1 MTEPV
6 MLFPDAVK
14 LFVGVVGDG
23 FGLSS
28 EPDVVIDNAVP
39 NPRPLEFMVIR
50 RQGGPRRNLVVDQAQ
65 LRFEQY
71 AQTAERAAALA
82 LLGRA
87 YVQAARGQVRDGF
100 TICRIEEFAG
110 PQDLP
115 DPITQLPRYVFTE
128 LVHLRGIAVT

>member
-14 LFVGVVGDG
+14 LFIGIVGAG
-23 FGLSS
+23 FTASS
-28 EPDVVIDNAVP
+28 EPDVVVDNVVP
-39 NPRPLEFMVIR
+39 DRRPLEFMVVR
-50 RQGGPRRNLVVDQAQ
+50 RQGGTRRNLIVDQAQ

-82 LLGRA
+82 LLARA

-115 DPITQLPRYVFTE
+115 DPITQLPRYIFTE
-128 LVHLRGIAVT
+128 LAHLRGVAVV